1 VSYGYCLSGTLGS
14 KMSESFSSSIASTQ
28 KRVTAFVIDDLV
40 VSMFFFIIFYDQ
52 FNALFTDLTVID
64 EAALVSINTFLTQNL
79 LVVLAI
85 KLIYHTVFVWQNG
98 MTLGK
103 YLMKIKVIDMD
114 TGDTPVFSKA
124 FLRASV
130 RIPSEV
136 LFYLGFLM
144 AFFVPLKQTLHD
156 KLSNCVV
163 VDV

>member
-1 VSYGYCLSGTLGS
+1 
-14 KMSESFSSSIASTQ
+14 MSEPLSLSIASNQ
-28 KRVTAFVIDDLV
+28 KRITAFVIDDIVISL
-40 VSMFFFIIFYDQ
+40 FFIIIFYDQ
-52 FNALFTDLTVID
+52 FSTVFANITVVD
-64 EAALVSINTFLTQNL
+64 EAALETLNSFLSQNL
-79 LVVLAI
+79 FVVLAI

-103 YLMKIKVIDMD
+103 YFMKIKVIDLE
-114 TGDTPVFSKA
+114 TGGTPDFSKA

-144 AFFVPLKQTLHD
+144 AFFMPLKQTLHD

-163 VDV
+163 VND

>member
-1 VSYGYCLSGTLGS
+1 
-14 KMSESFSSSIASTQ
+14 MSEPLSLSIASNQ
-28 KRVTAFVIDDLV
+28 KRITAFVIDDIVISL
-40 VSMFFFIIFYDQ
+40 FFIIIFYDQ
-52 FNALFTDLTVID
+52 FSTVFANITVVD
-64 EAALVSINTFLTQNL
+64 EAALETLNAFLAQNL

-103 YLMKIKVIDMD
+103 YLMKIKVIDIE
-114 TGDTPVFSKA
+114 TGNIPNFSKA
-124 FLRASV
+124 FLRASM

-163 VDV
+163 VND

>member
-1 VSYGYCLSGTLGS
+1 
-14 KMSESFSSSIASTQ
+14 MSEPLSLSIASNQ
-28 KRVTAFVIDDLV
+28 KRITAFVIDDIVISL
-40 VSMFFFIIFYDQ
+40 FFIIIFYDQ
-52 FNALFTDLTVID
+52 FSTVFANITVVD
-64 EAALVSINTFLTQNL
+64 EAALETLNAFLAQNL

-85 KLIYHTVFVWQNG
+85 KLIYHTFFVWQNG

-103 YLMKIKVIDMD
+103 YLMKIKVIDIE
-114 TGDTPVFSKA
+114 TGNIPNFSKA

-163 VDV
+163 VND

>member
-1 VSYGYCLSGTLGS
+1 
-14 KMSESFSSSIASTQ
+14 MSEPLSESIASNQ
-28 KRVTAFVIDDLV
+28 KRITAFVIDDIV
-40 VSMFFFIIFYDQ
+40 ISVFFFIIFYDQ
-52 FNALFTDLTVID
+52 FAEVFSNITVVD
-64 EAALVSINTFLTQNL
+64 EAAVASINTFLAQNL
-79 LVVLAI
+79 LVVLGI

-114 TGDTPVFSKA
+114 TGNIPDFSKA

-163 VDV
+163 VND